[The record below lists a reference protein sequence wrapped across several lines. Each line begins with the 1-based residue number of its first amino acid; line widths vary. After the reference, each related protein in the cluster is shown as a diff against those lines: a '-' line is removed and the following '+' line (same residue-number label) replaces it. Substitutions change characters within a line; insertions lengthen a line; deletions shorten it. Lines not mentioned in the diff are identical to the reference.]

1 MQMSQ
6 IEDHK
11 TETSLIEKE
20 LMRKMLALGL
30 DWHDDA
36 TMKKLA
42 SECKVFGP
50 EQAQAAFASNE
61 GEAKTKAELF
71 VLASLMMK
79 TMANAANESREVH
92 GGEVWKAFG
101 KHLYE

>member
-1 MQMSQ
+1 MSQ

-11 TETSLIEKE
+11 TETSLIERE
-20 LMRKMLALGL
+20 LMRKMLVLGL

-61 GEAKTKAELF
+61 GAAKTKAELF

-101 KHLYE
+101 KHLHE